1 MLAAAA
7 EAATQVAPQEQ
18 VDLAVVVTAALTQ
31 RLPMAPLILA
41 VVAAAVDT
49 LAARLAWLAETAA
62 PVS

>member
-7 EAATQVAPQEQ
+7 GAATQVAPLEQ

-31 RLPMAPLILA
+31 QLLTARPIPE

-49 LAARLAWLAETAA
+49 LAARLAWLAAPVA